1 MNDAKYITVNQ
12 AMEIFH
18 LGRRTVRKRMDEIGA
33 TVKMGKRV
41 LFDTDI
47 IKGKYGDF
55 QVTPQKKECTARELL
70 STYVMVQWIIKDEP
84 TMTAVDSFL
93 KSECHTANECF
104 HVLTTIL
111 MVEEDKGDIWD
122 LMRELN
128 IISKE
133 LKADG

>member
-55 QVTPQKKECTARELL
+55 QVTPQKKECTAVELL
-70 STYVMVQWIIKDEP
+70 STYIMVSWAVLDEP
-84 TMTAVDSFL
+84 TMTAVNSFL
-93 KSECHTANECF
+93 KAECHTTNECYYALF
-104 HVLTTIL
+104 TIL
-111 MVEEDKGDIWD
+111 NVEEEHGDIWD

-128 IISKE
+128 LEMKE
-133 LKADG
+133 DKQNG